1 MKILVPFFALILF
14 VIGTIS
20 CRQNTSS
27 APASSYDYTIVP
39 GERVGLI
46 TLEKCSREDVLA
58 AYGDSARVEEIY
70 LVEGMTGEGVVVFPD
85 NPRNRM
91 EVYWEAE
98 IDPKR
103 PVLIRI
109 SGEGT
114 DWKTTQGITVGT
126 PIAAV
131 EKANGKPFSLFGFG
145 WDYGGRVTNW
155 NEGKLNNNL
164 NIQFGYTSEGE
175 APAGIFGEVE
185 LSSDMPALAQLGV
198 VVTSLELSFPRS
210 DMMPQ
215 LQGRWQSVTDQDYQ
229 IEFEGDKLRHING
242 GEVSVEMTLEADPD
256 CANNACLVTDSRPSG
271 YCFLEKGEF
280 DIQCNLVLYLE
291 GNQLEYTAIG
301 STGKSLVFKR
311 TE

>member
-1 MKILVPFFALILF
+1 MKRLFPFFTLILF
-14 VIGTIS
+14 VIGAIS
-20 CRQNTSS
+20 CRQSTSS
-27 APASSYDYTIVP
+27 ASASSYDYTIVP

-46 TLEKCSREDVLA
+46 TLKKCSREYVLA

-91 EVYWEAE
+91 EVYWEPE
-98 IDPKR
+98 IDPVR
-103 PVLIRI
+103 PALIRI

-155 NEGKLNNNL
+155 NDGKLNNNL
-164 NIQFGYTSEGE
+164 SLQFGYTSEGE
-175 APAGIFGEVE
+175 APDGISGEVE
-185 LSSDMPALAQLGV
+185 LSSDMPALTSIGV

-210 DMMPQ
+210 DMMPE
-215 LQGRWQSVTDQDYQ
+215 LQGRWQSETDPDYQ
-229 IEFEGDKLRHING
+229 IEFDGDKLRHING
-242 GEVSVEMTLEADPD
+242 GKVTIEMTLESDPD
-256 CANNACLVTDSRPSG
+256 CANNACLAMDSRPSG
-271 YCFLEKGEF
+271 FCFLEKGEF
-280 DIQCNLVLYLE
+280 DIQCNLVLSLD
-291 GNQLEYTAIG
+291 GNRLEYTAIG

-311 TE
+311 AE

>member
-1 MKILVPFFALILF
+1 MKRLFPFFTVCLF
-14 VIGTIS
+14 LAGIIS

-27 APASSYDYTIVP
+27 APASTYDYTIVP

-46 TLEKCSREDVLA
+46 TLEKSSREDVLA

-70 LVEGMTGEGVVVFPD
+70 LVEGTTGEGVVVFPD

-103 PVLIRI
+103 PALIHI
-109 SGEGT
+109 SGVGT

-126 PIAAV
+126 PIADV

-155 NEGKLNNNL
+155 KEGKLNNNL

-175 APAGIFGEVE
+175 LPDGISGEVE
-185 LSSDMPALAQLGV
+185 LSSDMPALPPLKVA
-198 VVTSLELSFPRS
+198 VTSMELSFPRS

-215 LQGRWQSVTDQDYQ
+215 LQGRWQSVTDSDYQ

-242 GEVSVEMTLEADPD
+242 GQVSIEMTLESDPD
-256 CANNACLVTDSRPSG
+256 CANNACLVTDSRPTG

-280 DIQCNLVLYLE
+280 DIQCNLVLLLE

-311 TE
+311 AE

>member
-1 MKILVPFFALILF
+1 MLTLVA
-14 VIGTIS
+14 TS
-20 CRQNTSS
+20 CSQNKGPES
-27 APASSYDYTIVP
+27 AASAYDYTIVP

-70 LVEGMTGEGVVVFPD
+70 IIDGMTAEGVVVFPD

-91 EVYWEAE
+91 EVYWEPE
-98 IDPKR
+98 IDPVR

-114 DWKTTQGITVGT
+114 DWKTSQGITVGT
-126 PIAAV
+126 SIAEV
-131 EKANGKPFSLFGFG
+131 QKVNGKPFSLFGFG

-155 NEGKLNNNL
+155 NQGKLNNNL
-164 NIQFGYTSEGE
+164 SIQFGYTSEGE
-175 APAGIFGEVE
+175 TPEGISGEVE
-185 LSSDMPALAQLGV
+185 LSSDMPALAPLKV

-215 LQGRWQSVTDQDYQ
+215 LQGRWQSETDPDYQ
-229 IEFEGDKLRHING
+229 IEFDGDKLRHING
-242 GEVSVEMTLEADPD
+242 GKVSMEMTLEADPG
-256 CANNACLVTDSRPSG
+256 CANTACLVTDSQPSG
-271 YCFLEKGEF
+271 FCFLEKGEF
-280 DIQCNLVLYLE
+280 DIQCNLVLSLE
-291 GNQLEYTAIG
+291 GNRLEYTAIG

-311 TE
+311 AE